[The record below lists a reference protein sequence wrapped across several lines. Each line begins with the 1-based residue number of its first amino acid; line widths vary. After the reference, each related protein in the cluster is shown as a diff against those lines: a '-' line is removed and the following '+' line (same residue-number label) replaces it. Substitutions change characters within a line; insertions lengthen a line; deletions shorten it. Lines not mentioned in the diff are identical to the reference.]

1 MKTNEEF
8 YGPHLVHM
16 KTAECEAKLIA
27 KVCLR
32 LSGIHDAKIVS
43 RIKSPESMEKKV
55 LGDGLPVNYES
66 VLEKESDAVGVRII
80 TNSLS
85 DVYKVFK
92 SLNEFAEKKDYFRVI
107 HIKDYI
113 KNPKASGY
121 RSLHIILGIRS
132 EDKDFPE
139 LKAELQIRTAAMDC
153 FASLEHLAQ
162 YKQVIDLTPEIED
175 ILETYRLAAE
185 TEVSKL
191 SQVC

>member
-8 YGPHLVHM
+8 YGQHLAHM

-32 LSGIHDAKIVS
+32 LSDIHDAKIVS

-92 SLNEFAEKKDYFRVI
+92 SLNEFAEEKDYFRVI
-107 HIKDYI
+107 HVKDYI

-121 RSLHIILGIRS
+121 RSLHIILGDRKS
-132 EDKDFPE
+132 
-139 LKAELQIRTAAMDC
+139 
-153 FASLEHLAQ
+153 
-162 YKQVIDLTPEIED
+162 V
-175 ILETYRLAAE
+175 
-185 TEVSKL
+185 V
-191 SQVC
+191 